1 MEDVAG
7 DLRVSRTVTI
17 PAAELQWQ
25 FSRSSG
31 PGGQSVNTTDS
42 RVHLSWAPDG
52 TRAIPEAQRR
62 RVRAR
67 LSERLVD
74 GVVTVTAAEHRSQW
88 QNRRTARRRL
98 AEVVAQALAPP
109 RRPRRRTRPS
119 RGSVER
125 RLATKRRRGEV
136 KRARVRPAAD
146 D

>member
-17 PAAELQWQ
+17 PAAELKWQ

-42 RVHLSWAPDG
+42 RVQLSWSPDG

-109 RRPRRRTRPS
+109 RRPRRRTRAS

-125 RLATKRRRGEV
+125 RLATKRRRGDV
-136 KRARVRPAAD
+136 KRARGRPAAD